1 MPLDELIADKIPFV
15 SRENALKISRATLF
29 NTIGFVGGTAV
40 GLTAGYALQEIF
52 RDEFNPNAK
61 YTSGQKAVHSLVLLA
76 SWVLPAKLHSKI
88 PTRVFLYFAPGYV
101 AGAYFGTGL
110 SNYLTN

>member
-15 SRENALKISRATLF
+15 SRENALRISRATLF
-29 NTIGFVGGTAV
+29 NTMGFVAGTVV
-40 GLTAGYALQEIF
+40 GVSVGYVVHDIF

-76 SWVLPAKLHSKI
+76 SWVVPAKLHSKI
-88 PTRVFLYFAPGYV
+88 PNRVLLDFAPGYA
-101 AGAYFGTGL
+101 AGAYFGTGI